1 MKRQSPLFLKE
12 KREKREERLAPA
24 PKLAPTKLASQPPSS
39 LHKCSRIIFHSK
51 KAEDNNNKSTQPPP
65 PPTMKFKNVNLLLST
80 SAAVIATAPL
90 VSGQV
95 SFVHSIV
102 YLLGTCMS
110 RVEPSRVYQSSL
122 IDHLLIFLHNLTGHS
137 LSRPVGS

>member
-1 MKRQSPLFLKE
+1 MYLLSDL
-12 KREKREERLAPA
+12 RLYT
-24 PKLAPTKLASQPPSS
+24 L
-39 LHKCSRIIFHSK
+39 CSRIIFHSK

-65 PPTMKFKNVNLLLST
+65 PPTMKFNNVNLLLST

-90 VSGQV
+90 VSGSGQV

-102 YLLGTCMS
+102 HFLGTCMS

-122 IDHLLIFLHNLTGHS
+122 INHLLIFLHNLTG